1 MIVTT
6 SRRLVYSSSK
16 ESLSILPPASPNVDR
31 VEVHNRE
38 GNEVKSN
45 SVSGGVTDVDIQFA
59 FLKSQAIRVFNPEKY
74 ANITAMTDNIIEI

>member
-1 MIVTT
+1 MEMSHTFNQEKALVGAFSVIVTT

-16 ESLSILPPASPNVDR
+16 ESLSSLPPASPNVDR

-45 SVSGGVTDVDIQFA
+45 SVSGDVTDVHTI
-59 FLKSQAIRVFNPEKY
+59 Y
-74 ANITAMTDNIIEI
+74 NIT